1 MLQMKFYLDKYIK
14 TTFFFEF
21 LKSSIYNTLA
31 IVSKLFASYITNKLI
46 ALIGGVNSFSIVS
59 QMQNLSTI
67 LQGIITAPVNLP
79 LIKQISY
86 NESDILES
94 ICTTAITIAILTG
107 IVLFLPVW
115 LFNDEISF
123 FLVGNYTYSSFIPL
137 VSLSVFFSIVNT
149 FFLAILNATS
159 QERKYAIIT
168 VISSIITIISVVCC
182 VYFIRTNG
190 ILYSIIVPN
199 ICICIYTIIAMQR
212 SLLNN
217 KKYRF
222 RISDFNYSIASKISK
237 TAGAAISITVL
248 GLISQIILRK
258 TIIVN
263 ISPVE
268 ASLWDAITKFSLFYM
283 IVFNSIIQ
291 LYFFPKF
298 SKNQYKINHKA
309 SIDILKRSFK
319 ITYFFYFLIITVL
332 LIFRHLIIQLIFSKD
347 FLAIDNLMVLQF
359 MADLFKIGGFI
370 LGNYML
376 TQSLYKNFITLEIVF
391 TLFYF
396 LSGFILLRIIGVKGL
411 IVADLIKSA
420 FYLFFLTVY
429 IKSKF
434 KDSQENI

>member
-1 MLQMKFYLDKYIK
+1 MKFYLDKYIK

-46 ALIGGVNSFSIVS
+46 ALVGGINSFSIVS

-86 NESDILES
+86 NESNILES
-94 ICTTAITIAILTG
+94 ICTTAITIAIGTG
-107 IVLFLPVW
+107 IVLFLPIW

-137 VSLSVFFSIVNT
+137 ISLSVFFSIVNT

-168 VISSIITIISVVCC
+168 VVSSIITIISVVCC
-182 VYFIRTNG
+182 VYYFQTNG

-199 ICICIYTIIAMQR
+199 ICICIYTIAAMQR
-212 SLLNN
+212 SFLNN

-222 RISDFNYSIASKISK
+222 RLSDFNYPIAYKISK

-248 GLISQIILRK
+248 GLVSQIILRK

-263 ISPVE
+263 ISPIE

-298 SKNQYKINHKA
+298 SKNQYKVNYGA

-319 ITYFFYFLIITVL
+319 ITYVFYFLIIIVL
-332 LIFRHLIIQLIFSKD
+332 LVFRHLIIQLIFSKD
-347 FLAIDNLMVLQF
+347 FLAIDNLMILQF
-359 MADLFKIGGFI
+359 IADLFKIGGFI

-396 LSGFILLRIIGVKGL
+396 ISGFILLRLIGVKGL
-411 IVADLIKSA
+411 IVADLLKSA

-434 KDSQENI
+434 KSSQKNI